1 MKPRQGA
8 QNRRVTPPQQ
18 LRAIHLSMDTQQ
30 TKFDWNA
37 WYAGIPGIPADW
49 GEDPIE
55 TALALVA
62 KGFAV
67 AEMPLLEAA

>member
-1 MKPRQGA
+1 
-8 QNRRVTPPQQ
+8 
-18 LRAIHLSMDTQQ
+18 MDTQQ

-49 GEDPIE
+49 GKSPAV
-55 TALALVA
+55 TAPAVA
-62 KGFAV
+62 AREPEP